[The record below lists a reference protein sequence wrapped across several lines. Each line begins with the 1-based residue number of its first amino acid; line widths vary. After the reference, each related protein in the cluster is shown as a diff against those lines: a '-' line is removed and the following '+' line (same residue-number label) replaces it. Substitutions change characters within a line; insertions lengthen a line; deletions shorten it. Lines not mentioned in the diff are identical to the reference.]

1 MAGIAQLPQL
11 TPLGEVFAYNNA
23 AICLAGRLIEV
34 ATGSTYEDAVR
45 ELVLDPL
52 GMTHSRFS
60 SDEDMPDSNV
70 AAPHDIVDGKPV
82 VDTSLWDLPR
92 SQNPTGGLISSVR
105 EQLAYAAFHLGDGT
119 AQDGTRLLSKE
130 SLVAM
135 RYNPGPGG
143 TLVVELDGMGVT
155 WMLRPSAEGV
165 RLVQHGGAHP
175 GEHSGFIMVP
185 ERGFALTM
193 LTNSDGGAQLLKEL
207 FYDDWVLRR
216 FAGVSNL
223 PAESRALTQAELA
236 PYEGRY
242 TAQIIDESGT
252 VTGMEVELTGDNGR
266 LNMTQKMSVEPD
278 VLDDPTDIEETEYNS
293 PTQKFSLAFYRDDY
307 VLVYDESGE
316 PNFSRANFIRG
327 ADGGVLWLRFRGRLF
342 RHQGISGGLPETGGP
357 HSVGDL
363 LGQLLRW
370 LL

>member
-1 MAGIAQLPQL
+1 
-11 TPLGEVFAYNNA
+11 
-23 AICLAGRLIEV
+23 
-34 ATGSTYEDAVR
+34 
-45 ELVLDPL
+45 
-52 GMTHSRFS
+52 
-60 SDEDMPDSNV
+60 
-70 AAPHDIVDGKPV
+70 
-82 VDTSLWDLPR
+82 
-92 SQNPTGGLISSVR
+92 
-105 EQLAYAAFHLGDGT
+105 
-119 AQDGTRLLSKE
+119 
-130 SLVAM
+130 
-135 RYNPGPGG
+135 
-143 TLVVELDGMGVT
+143 
-155 WMLRPSAEGV
+155 
-165 RLVQHGGAHP
+165 
-175 GEHSGFIMVP
+175 
-185 ERGFALTM
+185 M

-363 LGQLLRW
+363 LGQLLRQ